1 MEPIDDFIV
10 VVRRLIYDNDNDD
23 DDIENKRL
31 NIDDDGIILYI
42 GIRKRE
48 KGY

>member
-10 VVRRLIYDNDNDD
+10 VVRLIYDNDD

-42 GIRKRE
+42 GIRKKRE